1 MTTLLLVEDDLDL
14 AGNIVDYLAL
24 EDFDC
29 DHASNGVAALNF
41 LAENEYAVVILD
53 INLPRLDGLSV
64 CERLREKG
72 DDTPVIMLTA
82 RDQLDDKLAGFAKGA
97 DDYLVKPFAMAELV
111 ARLQALSLR
120 RSGQVKQLRCGELC
134 VDVNGKIAT
143 LAGEPVKMS
152 PTAFIVLEQL
162 VRAYPAPVSREM
174 LSQAVWGEN
183 RPDSNSLK
191 VHIHHLRKA
200 LGKESGLDVQS
211 ATGVGFKLVSGA
223 Q

>member
-1 MTTLLLVEDDLDL
+1 MTTLLLVEDDFDL

-41 LAENEYAVVILD
+41 LDENEYAVVILD

-64 CERLREKG
+64 CEKLREKG
-72 DDTPVIMLTA
+72 NDTPVIMLTA

-120 RSGQVKQLRCGELC
+120 RSGQVKQLRCGRK
-134 VDVNGKIAT
+134 NGYVGRRADKD
-143 LAGEPVKMS
+143 EPHRVCCS
-152 PTAFIVLEQL
+152 
-162 VRAYPAPVSREM
+162 
-174 LSQAVWGEN
+174 
-183 RPDSNSLK
+183 
-191 VHIHHLRKA
+191 
-200 LGKESGLDVQS
+200 
-211 ATGVGFKLVSGA
+211 
-223 Q
+223 